1 MLKRLSAIFV
11 GFSFIQFVSLIF
23 PFKIRSNNQPK
34 TKFEPVDFITSD
46 GLKLAGWWVPGIGD
60 ATIIVGHGYPFDK
73 GNIYQG
79 TNWLHPQFNL
89 LFYDHRSFGES
100 EGMYTTGGIEETKDI
115 EAAIEFVKKKK
126 SGSIGLYG
134 FSLSAAAM
142 LMSDHTHVNAV
153 VADSSYATLKD
164 LVLHIYAP
172 MGPLQVPFAIA
183 SKFYGRFF
191 LKNLDSSPLQS
202 IAQTK
207 TPIFLIHSKDDTEI
221 PVESAY
227 KLRRAANQETTQ
239 VSIIEGVDHGGSL
252 ASPRIRKRVYSFFAK
267 YLL

>member
-1 MLKRLSAIFV
+1 MLKRLPAIFV
-11 GFSFIQFVSLIF
+11 GISFIQFMSLIF
-23 PFKIRSNNQPK
+23 PFKIKSHNLPK
-34 TKFEPVDFITSD
+34 TKFEPVEFTTRD
-46 GLKLAGWWVPGIGD
+46 GIKLAGWWVPGISD

-79 TNWLHPQFNL
+79 TNWLHPRFNL

-100 EGMYTTGGIEETKDI
+100 EGKRTTGGIEETKDV
-115 EAAIEFVKKKK
+115 EAAIEFAKKKK
-126 SGSIGLYG
+126 PGPIGLYG

-142 LMSDHTHVNAV
+142 LMSDHTHVNAI

-164 LVLHIYAP
+164 LILHIYAP
-172 MGPLQVPFAIA
+172 MGPLQIPFAVI

-202 IAQTK
+202 IAQTN
-207 TPIFLIHSKDDTEI
+207 TPIFLIHSKDDTQI
-221 PVESAY
+221 PVESVY

-252 ASPRIRKRVYSFFAK
+252 TSPRIRKRIYAFFVK
-267 YLL
+267 HLL